1 MREVVW
7 QLSSNVVVAQSHYQ
21 HLVTPFQRQ
30 DAYICAHLLIFT
42 FPHEQV
48 SLKWSYERA
57 DNDLV
62 FLSHFVRSG
71 VNVHGRPGRPF
82 RSFRSG
88 RSVPV
93 VQSRSSWSS
102 VLVIRRDSLWS
113 TSVAV
118 SSSSC
123 RWSVHCCRCCPA
135 AAAAAATSSVS
146 IHFRSQHL

>member
-57 DNDLV
+57 DNDLE
-62 FLSHFVRSG
+62 FLSHSPSDLYGLLVVSATDVPMVRRRSDG
-71 VNVHGRPGRPF
+71 SFRRSD
-82 RSFRSG
+82 RSFRRSDV
-88 RSVPV
+88 RSV
-93 VQSRSSWSS
+93 RSD
-102 VLVIRRDSLWS
+102 VPMVRRHSDVPMVRRCS
-113 TSVAV
+113 TDVPMV
-118 SSSSC
+118 RHRWWF
-123 RWSVHCCRCCPA
+123 RWS
-135 AAAAAATSSVS
+135 
-146 IHFRSQHL
+146 

>member
-57 DNDLV
+57 NNDLL
-62 FLSHFVRSG
+62 FCLTLRQIFTACSWS
-71 VNVHGRPGRPF
+71 PPP
-82 RSFRSG
+82 SFRWSATVG
-88 RSVPV
+88 GSDGLSLVPMV
-93 VQSRSSWSS
+93 HRWMSR
-102 VLVIRRDSLWS
+102 RRRADGPF
-113 TSVAV
+113 T
-118 SSSSC
+118 
-123 RWSVHCCRCCPA
+123 
-135 AAAAAATSSVS
+135 AAAAATAAAATSPVS
-146 IHFRSQHL
+146 IHFRRQ